1 MNPLIFI
8 MICAIL
14 PPDQAHGFA
23 AARIAPAGATILHT
37 SQVFPESSGGLKEQV
52 SDGLSQIARL
62 CGGLD
67 QILRLHATVASG
79 VNKIEV
85 IELLHKSFP
94 DETKRPPLTL
104 VESRI
109 EIPGVRIAFDAVALG
124 VKAEAVSGQSA
135 VLEAGGR
142 IDIAGQAEKADGTMA
157 GATKATLESLEKTL
171 KFLGSD
177 LSKVVLVKGFVKSIS
192 EAETVRKV
200 TSEYFGGK
208 KPPLVLVEWTMA
220 LPIEIEMVAS
230 TGDQTP
236 TGLRYLTPPGM
247 TTSPVYSRTA
257 IARGRFETIYTSG
270 LTAPANTPEIEQAKP
285 IFEQLKQVLTETK
298 SNMNHLTK
306 ATYYVSRPDAN
317 KSLDTIRPT
326 LYDPKRPP
334 TASKAGVTNVIPG
347 DGRGVTIDMIAVRF
361 LD

>member
-1 MNPLIFI
+1 

-14 PPDQAHGFA
+14 APDQAHGFA

-67 QILRLHATVASG
+67 QILRLHAAVAPG

-94 DETKRPPLTL
+94 DETKRPTLTL

-109 EIPGVRIAFDAVALG
+109 EKPGVRIAFDAVSLG

-236 TGLRYLTPPGM
+236 TGHRYLTPPVM
-247 TTSPVYSRTA
+247 TPSP
-257 IARGRFETIYTSG
+257 
-270 LTAPANTPEIEQAKP
+270 L
-285 IFEQLKQVLTETK
+285 
-298 SNMNHLTK
+298 
-306 ATYYVSRPDAN
+306 
-317 KSLDTIRPT
+317 
-326 LYDPKRPP
+326 
-334 TASKAGVTNVIPG
+334 
-347 DGRGVTIDMIAVRF
+347 
-361 LD
+361 